1 MGIGSVYPC
10 GNHRFELPPADVGS
24 FLAGAVV
31 PLCGRP
37 MRHGPHTVARPSVR
51 MWFSVCR
58 RAFRACA
65 KNRNRRAPSRRVAG
79 SGRGALPGLLIPRVS
94 RCRPGHGTATEHTTG
109 AIEHRPAALAM
120 GTAEPGAL
128 SCLLHGSMLLQRWL
142 WCCICSTWPLH
153 GSSCAPGAA
162 IGVGMTGSKR
172 KQLRRNASG
181 PKCCHRRKLSDPHRF
196 RRRPMSR
203 DDQASEPWHGA
214 LPGWRTVCP
223 RSRAVA
229 RSIAGRFY
237 RVSAPW
243 LRLVVQVAPIRSYAA
258 ER

>member
-1 MGIGSVYPC
+1 MCQESQSASAF
-10 GNHRFELPPADVGS
+10 N
-24 FLAGAVV
+24 
-31 PLCGRP
+31 
-37 MRHGPHTVARPSVR
+37 ARCRVR
-51 MWFSVCR
+51 TR
-58 RAFRACA
+58 RAAR
-65 KNRNRRAPSRRVAG
+65 S
-79 SGRGALPGLLIPRVS
+79 SHPRVS

-109 AIEHRPAALAM
+109 AIVHRPAALAM

-172 KQLRRNASG
+172 KQGRRNASG
-181 PKCCHRRKLSDPHRF
+181 PKCCHRRKLSDPHRL

-214 LPGWRTVCP
+214 LPRWRTVCP
-223 RSRAVA
+223 
-229 RSIAGRFY
+229 
-237 RVSAPW
+237 
-243 LRLVVQVAPIRSYAA
+243 PIESGSKVHCRPVLSC
-258 ER
+258 